1 MGRLADKIF
10 ETISAG
16 LVYLN
21 ADFKIVEYN
30 LHGLRAIGADETADL
45 TGKHFFDILKN
56 HSAGLR
62 IAFQKVLSEQ
72 KQRIFWGYP
81 VTSGG
86 KSRKTYWDYTISNL
100 DDGLLLSA
108 VEVTD
113 RVNTERG
120 LQDSIENTRQAADK
134 FRAVIEQMSDGVIV
148 CDGKGKIVNIN
159 DAAEKMLGEAVMSF
173 ILEHG
178 KEHSDLIKKTD
189 GEKFLAKDYP
199 WVIACAQG
207 EQSSNVEMLVRQGDE
222 TSAVISVNAS
232 PLFDKNGVKIGA
244 VAVLRDVT
252 ENRHLIAELRKANF
266 QLEEYNRLKAEFV
279 ANMSHELRTPLTAI
293 IGFAQLMQM
302 KSKNSGNF
310 QEEIKDG
317 LERILRNGRH
327 LLTLI
332 DEVLDL
338 SKIEAGRLTLHLE
351 HFDLAEMIEKT
362 FGGLESL
369 AVEKGLQYNLKVVKN
384 APLVFSDPA
393 RIRQILLN
401 LLSNAIKFTQ
411 TGGVQVI
418 LNADNDEQ
426 WSVSVKDSGLGIK
439 AENLESIFE
448 RFRQVDGSFTR
459 TAGGFGLGLSISQQL
474 AALLGGKITVESD
487 YGEGSTFTLTL
498 PYTAPTAATILNTR
512 GKMEVEVSLPNLGH
526 GKHAENS
533 DLIDKNDGRQTILV
547 IDDLPDST
555 QLLTDTLHSA
565 GYRVVTA
572 HSGSEGILMARKINP
587 DAITLDIM
595 MPGMDGWRVLQ
606 EMKADAELAKIPVI
620 VVSIVDNKPLAY
632 RLGASNYLVKPVAPE
647 NLLQTLNTVVDSANE
662 TDTDYVLVVDDE
674 LGVRELL
681 ISALKQGGFKTFSAS
696 SGEIALAQAA
706 KRPPLAILTDLHMP
720 GGMTGYELIARLRS
734 QPPTS
739 QIPIIVI
746 TGKDLMAEDRHF
758 ISGQIADVIRKGDL
772 MLSDLGSRLR
782 ESLAEIGV
790 QPTNGKNNVD

>member
-1 MGRLADKIF
+1 MGRLDDKIF

-16 LVYLN
+16 LVYLD
-21 ADFKIVEYN
+21 ADLNILEHN
-30 LHGLRAIGADETADL
+30 LLGLRAIGAEVSFNL
-45 TGKHFFDILKN
+45 VGKPFFDVLTN

-62 IAFQKVLSEQ
+62 IAFQKVISEQ
-72 KQRIFWGYP
+72 KQRVFWGYP
-81 VTSGG
+81 VSLPGR
-86 KSRKTYWDYTISNL
+86 SEKTFWDYTISNL
-100 DDGLLLSA
+100 DEGVLLSA

-113 RVNTERG
+113 RVNAEHG
-120 LQDSIENTRQAADK
+120 LQDAVENARQAADK
-134 FRAVIEQMSDGVIV
+134 FRLVIEQMSDGVIV
-148 CDGKGKIVNIN
+148 CEAKGKIVNIN
-159 DAAEKMLGEAVMSF
+159 NAAEKMLGESVLQL
-173 ILEHG
+173 ILEND
-178 KEHSDLIKKTD
+178 KEYSDLIRKTD
-189 GEKFLAKDYP
+189 GKRFLAKDYP
-199 WVIACAQG
+199 WHTACSDG
-207 EQSSNVEMLVRQGDE
+207 EQSTDVEMLVRQGKE
-222 TSAVISVNAS
+222 RSAIIHVNAS
-232 PLFDKNGVKIGA
+232 PLFDKNNLKTGA

-252 ENRHLIAELRKANF
+252 ENRYLIDELRKANF

-302 KSKNSGNF
+302 KSGKQPENANETIS
-310 QEEIKDG
+310 DG

-362 FGGLESL
+362 FSGLESL
-369 AVEKGLQYNLKVVKN
+369 ALQKGLQYNLKVSRIF
-384 APLVFSDPA
+384 PLVFSDPA
-393 RIRQILLN
+393 RIRQIVLN

-411 TGGVQVI
+411 KGGIQVSLETI
-418 LNADNDEQ
+418 DNKE
-426 WSVSVKDSGLGIK
+426 WSLSVKDSGLGIK
-439 AENLESIFE
+439 AENLDSIFE

-474 AALLGGKITVESD
+474 AALLGGKITITSE
-487 YGEGSTFTLTL
+487 YGKGSTFTLTL
-498 PYTAPTAATILNTR
+498 PYTAPSATEILNTR
-512 GKMEVEVSLPNLGH
+512 GKTDVEVSLSELSSAAPN
-526 GKHAENS
+526 ENTP
-533 DLIDKNDGRQTILV
+533 LNENDSRQTVLIV
-547 IDDLPDST
+547 DDLPDST
-555 QLLTDTLHSA
+555 RLLTNTLESA
-565 GYRVVTA
+565 GYRVVIA
-572 HSGSEGILMARKINP
+572 NSGSEGILMARRLNP

-606 EMKADAELAKIPVI
+606 EMKSDPELAKIPVI

-632 RLGASNYLVKPVAPE
+632 RLGASSYLVKPVAPE
-647 NLLQTLNTVVDSANE
+647 NLLQTLNTVVAPAN
-662 TDTDYVLVVDDE
+662 DNKGYVLVVDDE

-772 MLSDLGSRLR
+772 MLTDLSSRLR

-790 QPTNGKNNVD
+790 EPTNGENSID

>member
-1 MGRLADKIF
+1 MGRLDDKIF

-16 LVYLN
+16 LVYLD
-21 ADFKIVEYN
+21 ADLNIVEHN
-30 LHGLRAIGADETADL
+30 LLGLRAIGAEVSFNL
-45 TGKHFFDILKN
+45 VGKPFFDVLTN

-62 IAFQKVLSEQ
+62 IAFQKVISEQ
-72 KQRIFWGYP
+72 KQRVFWGYP
-81 VTSGG
+81 VSLPGR
-86 KSRKTYWDYTISNL
+86 SEKTFWDYTISNL
-100 DDGLLLSA
+100 DEGVLLSA

-113 RVNTERG
+113 RVNAEHG
-120 LQDSIENTRQAADK
+120 LQDAVENARQAADK
-134 FRAVIEQMSDGVIV
+134 FRLVIEQMSDGVIV
-148 CDGKGKIVNIN
+148 CEAKGKIVNIN
-159 DAAEKMLGEAVMSF
+159 NAAEKMLGESVLQL
-173 ILEHG
+173 ILEND
-178 KEHSDLIKKTD
+178 KEYSDLIRKTD
-189 GEKFLAKDYP
+189 GKRFLAKDYP
-199 WVIACAQG
+199 WHTACSDG
-207 EQSSNVEMLVRQGDE
+207 EQSTDVEMLVRQGKE
-222 TSAVISVNAS
+222 RSAIIHVNAS
-232 PLFDKNGVKIGA
+232 PLFDKNNLKTGA

-252 ENRHLIAELRKANF
+252 ENRYLIDELRKANF

-302 KSKNSGNF
+302 KSGKQPENANETIS
-310 QEEIKDG
+310 DG

-362 FGGLESL
+362 FSGLESL
-369 AVEKGLQYNLKVVKN
+369 ALQKGLQYNLKVSRIF
-384 APLVFSDPA
+384 PLVFSDPA
-393 RIRQILLN
+393 RIRQIVLN

-411 TGGVQVI
+411 KGGIQVSLETI
-418 LNADNDEQ
+418 DNKE
-426 WSVSVKDSGLGIK
+426 WSLSVKDSGLGIK
-439 AENLESIFE
+439 AENLDSIFE

-474 AALLGGKITVESD
+474 AALLGGKITITSE
-487 YGEGSTFTLTL
+487 YGKGSTFTLTL
-498 PYTAPTAATILNTR
+498 PYTAPSATEILNTR
-512 GKMEVEVSLPNLGH
+512 GKTDVEVSLSELSSAAPN
-526 GKHAENS
+526 ENTP
-533 DLIDKNDGRQTILV
+533 LNENDSRQTVLIV
-547 IDDLPDST
+547 DDLPDST
-555 QLLTDTLHSA
+555 RLLTNTLESA
-565 GYRVVTA
+565 GYRVVIA
-572 HSGSEGILMARKINP
+572 NSGSEGILMARRLNP

-606 EMKADAELAKIPVI
+606 EMKSDPELAKIPVI

-632 RLGASNYLVKPVAPE
+632 RLGASSYLVKPVAPE
-647 NLLQTLNTVVDSANE
+647 NLLQTLNTVVAPAN
-662 TDTDYVLVVDDE
+662 DNKGYVLVVDDE

-772 MLSDLGSRLR
+772 MLTDLSSRLR

-790 QPTNGKNNVD
+790 EPTNGENSIN